1 MFNWKESI
9 TTYTVQTTERMIKQL
24 KRVCMTALAAGAIT
38 LAAGSAAYADGSELT
53 TVYYVYMDDEYI
65 GTVSDKNL
73 IEEKVK
79 KQLESLE
86 NEYRDLDAILKSQVS
101 FVPEQVFAANANTYD
116 EETADKIKSSLA
128 IKAEASA
135 IVIDGKQIAYLADEK
150 QAEEVL
156 KQIKLSYVS
165 DALLRAVEVN
175 KASSEPLPALEVNQ
189 TRVVDVSFTE
199 NVSVSAESITPDELM
214 TVKEAVTLLKKGTLE
229 DKKYTVKEGDVLG
242 SIAGAY
248 DLTTKQLLELN
259 PVLKEDSILDIG
271 QQLNVTV
278 LKPYVDVVVEKEAL
292 RKEKIDYEK
301 EVIEDSSM
309 FKGDTKVKQEGKE
322 GSRNVTYAITE
333 QNGKQTAK
341 EEVSEE
347 IITKPVKHIVVK
359 GTKVI
364 PSRGDGSF
372 VWPAS
377 GGYVSSKLG
386 YRWGKLH
393 KGIDI
398 ARPSNRTIKAADNGI
413 VVSAG
418 WDGGYGNKIIID
430 HQNGYRTV
438 YAHLDSMSV
447 SSGQTVQKGSGI
459 GVMGSTGHSTGI
471 HLHFELYKNG
481 SLQDPLNYV
490 R

>member
-1 MFNWKESI
+1 MYNWKESI
-9 TTYTVQTTERMIKQL
+9 TTYTVQTTGKMFSQL
-24 KRVCMTALAAGAIT
+24 KRLCVTALAAGAVT
-38 LAAGSAAYADGSELT
+38 LAAGSAAYADENELT
-53 TVYYVYMDDEYI
+53 TVYYVYMDHEYI

-79 KQLESLE
+79 RQLESLE
-86 NEYRDLDAILKSQVS
+86 SEYSDLDATLKSQVS
-101 FVPEQVFAANANTYD
+101 YIPEQVFASKANTDD
-116 EETADKIKSSLA
+116 EETAEKINTSIA
-128 IKAEASA
+128 VKAEASA
-135 IVIDGKQIAYLADEK
+135 IVLDGEQVAYLPDEK

-156 KQIKLSYVS
+156 EQLKLSYVS
-165 DALLRAVEVN
+165 ESDLRAIEVSAAAN
-175 KASSEPLPALEVNQ
+175 EPLPALEEDQ

-199 NVSVSAESITPDELM
+199 NVDVSPETIAPAQLM
-214 TVKEAVTLLKKGTLE
+214 TVKEAVTLLKKGSLE
-229 DKKYTVKEGDVLG
+229 DEKYAVKEGDVLG

-248 DLTTKQLLELN
+248 DLTTNQLLELN
-259 PVLKEDSILDIG
+259 PELKEDSILNIG

-278 LKPYVDVVVEKEAL
+278 LKPFVDVIVQKEAFS
-292 RKEKIDYEK
+292 KESIAYEN

-322 GSRNVTYAITE
+322 GSRHVTYAITE

-341 EEVSEE
+341 EAVSEE
-347 IITKPVKHIVVK
+347 IITEPVKHIVVK

-398 ARPSNRTIKAADNGI
+398 ARPSNRTIKASDNGI

-447 SSGQTVQKGSGI
+447 SSGQTVQKGSAI
-459 GVMGSTGHSTGI
+459 GVMGSTGHSTGV